1 MVSVMKSSRIIEM
14 SARRQRFSF
23 NRENSAKHPEDKGSV
38 HTTGKNSLKSHAYDI
53 LLEEIHSSIISLAD
67 KSFPAQYIVERLN
80 CTSTCMQMAQQ
91 GESSLAQLSNLYAL
105 VT

>member
-1 MVSVMKSSRIIEM
+1 M
-14 SARRQRFSF
+14 
-23 NRENSAKHPEDKGSV
+23 
-38 HTTGKNSLKSHAYDI
+38 
-53 LLEEIHSSIISLAD
+53 SLAD

-80 CTSTCMQMAQQ
+80 CTSACMQMAQQ